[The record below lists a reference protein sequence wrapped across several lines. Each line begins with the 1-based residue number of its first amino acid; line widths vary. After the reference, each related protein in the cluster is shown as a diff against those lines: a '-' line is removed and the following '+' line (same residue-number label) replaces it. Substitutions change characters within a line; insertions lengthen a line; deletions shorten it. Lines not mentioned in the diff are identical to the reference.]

1 MKKLFILLI
10 ALLLCA
16 GAAQAEISAAADLNA
31 PGVTVGVDQG
41 SAAELTVRELLPQA
55 SVAYFTDKFMGY
67 TAVAQGKIDAFAY
80 DRNQM
85 KLAIEGGLAD
95 VRLLDETLGKP
106 IQIAVGLSP
115 VSQIPDLEG
124 KINRFIGELRADGTL
139 DDMYQ
144 RWVTDENETMPKITL
159 PGSPSLRLTVGT
171 SGIVPPYSYYQDGK
185 LNGYDIELA
194 YRFAAWLG
202 ADVEFKVYDYGAIIP
217 AALSGDVDCVMA
229 NLNLT
234 PERQEAMTFSDILYE
249 SELGI
254 LVRGETAAA
263 EPAPAWA
270 AYNGKRLGVLTGPLM
285 EDIAHANF
293 PDSEYMLFNSYPDCI
308 TALMS
313 GRIDAYLGD
322 EPGLKS
328 VHAEQ
333 PRIDYIR
340 ERITNQEYS
349 FAFRK
354 NDPESARL
362 CEELNAFLAQS
373 HADGTMQELDDIWFG
388 VDEGRKVVDMS
399 GLTGENGTI
408 RVVTTSTD
416 MPWSY
421 IKDGKNVGYDI
432 DLVVR
437 FCRAAGYKLELG
449 DVDFAARIPAIQSGK
464 YDFTTDMNV
473 TEERKEQVLFS
484 DPTSTGGVVLAI
496 LTDGAEAKADPAAT
510 AETLSPLAW
519 NGRRMG
525 IVTGTSFEPVT
536 LQYYPDSQY
545 LYFDSNSDL
554 VTALTKKKID
564 GFLADEPVIRVI
576 CKEVPEITYLTE
588 KITQDDYAFGF
599 GKNSERADL
608 IRGQFNEMLAQIM
621 ADGTMDALYDKW
633 FGDDESAKVVDLTG
647 FSGENG
653 VLNVVTTSSSI
664 PFSYIKDGNLAGI
677 AIELTEM
684 FCRRYGYTPKIED
697 VAVAARIPGLVT
709 GKYDMCA
716 SPLTITEER
725 KESINF
731 SDPYYKGGIVLAVRK
746 ADVGDAAAPAADGSA
761 PSFAQFAGKT
771 IGVQVGTTSGAQ
783 VEAKIPTAKLAYYNT
798 QTDLLAALRAGK
810 IDAWGTDETV
820 PKFLMMENDDIRILD
835 GYLDTFELAAMF
847 AKNEKGQA
855 LCAQYSA
862 FVDSLWADGTMAALD
877 DIWFGQDDA
886 KRQVLDYEALPA
898 TNGTLRMAVDT
909 SIVPFAYVKDNRVV
923 GYDVDIAARFCQQNG
938 YRLVVEPMDFG
949 GVLPS
954 VQSGK
959 VDFAACGITITE
971 ERKESVLFSSANYK
985 TGAVLA
991 VLKSAEKMATGAKT
1005 QAKKITLDD
1014 LNGKR
1019 IGVVTG
1025 TISGRLAEKRLPDA
1039 QVNYFNAQTDCLAAL
1054 QAGKTDAWSTDEPI
1068 LRYMQIEYPQ
1078 LEILDERLAESN
1090 LAAVFPKTEAG
1101 QALRDQFSEFL
1112 DKKWADGTMAEI
1124 DAIWFGADEAKRT
1137 VLDYES
1143 LPATNGTLHMAADL
1157 IQPPFSYM
1165 KEGRAVG
1172 YDIDVAARFC
1182 QEYGYGLEIQSMSFD
1197 GVLAAVQTSK
1207 CDFACSCITVTE
1219 ERAESMLFSTPDYY
1233 GGIAVAV
1240 WKEKNADGTAM
1251 VELNA
1256 QPDKANIPA
1265 GVYTSLSELA
1275 GKKIGVQTGTSFDK
1289 SVIALIPDAQVEY
1302 YNSKPDMINALQT
1315 RKIEAYAVDEPVA
1328 KAQMQQ
1334 NDKLTYVPEY
1344 MESFDFA
1351 YVFAKNEAGQAL
1363 CDQFSEYLDTIRAD
1377 GTMAEIEAKWFSED
1391 ESVKTLADYKAFPA
1405 TNGTLNMATEAM
1417 YEPFSY
1423 VKGNEIVGYDIDI
1436 VVRFCQAYGYGLTI
1450 TDMSFDAVLPA
1461 VQSGKCD
1468 FGGAGITI
1476 TEERKESV
1484 LFSSPNFSGGTVMA
1498 VLKAESQ
1505 PAAVENTVAAAP
1517 AAAAPSGFS
1526 VFWEGIKSSFNKTFL
1541 RENRWQLFLE
1551 GIGNTMLITALAI
1564 LFGTALGFVLFMLC
1578 RNGNPVANGTTRFS
1592 MWLVQGTPMVVLLMI
1607 LYYIIFG
1614 RVAISGIAVAVIGFT
1629 LTFGAAV
1636 LGMLRMGVGMIDR
1649 GQYEAAYAL
1658 GHSNRHTFFKIILPQ
1673 AIPHVLPAFQG
1684 EIVGLIKATAIVGY
1698 IAVQDL
1704 TKMGD
1709 IVRSR
1714 TYDAFFPLIAITVI
1728 YFVLEGLFSFAVSRI
1743 SIHIDPKKRKRENI
1757 LKGVNL
1763 HD

>member
-1 MKKLFILLI
+1 
-10 ALLLCA
+10 
-16 GAAQAEISAAADLNA
+16 
-31 PGVTVGVDQG
+31 
-41 SAAELTVRELLPQA
+41 
-55 SVAYFTDKFMGY
+55 
-67 TAVAQGKIDAFAY
+67 
-80 DRNQM
+80 
-85 KLAIEGGLAD
+85 
-95 VRLLDETLGKP
+95 
-106 IQIAVGLSP
+106 
-115 VSQIPDLEG
+115 
-124 KINRFIGELRADGTL
+124 
-139 DDMYQ
+139 
-144 RWVTDENETMPKITL
+144 
-159 PGSPSLRLTVGT
+159 
-171 SGIVPPYSYYQDGK
+171 
-185 LNGYDIELA
+185 
-194 YRFAAWLG
+194 
-202 ADVEFKVYDYGAIIP
+202 
-217 AALSGDVDCVMA
+217 
-229 NLNLT
+229 
-234 PERQEAMTFSDILYE
+234 
-249 SELGI
+249 
-254 LVRGETAAA
+254 
-263 EPAPAWA
+263 
-270 AYNGKRLGVLTGPLM
+270 
-285 EDIAHANF
+285 
-293 PDSEYMLFNSYPDCI
+293 
-308 TALMS
+308 
-313 GRIDAYLGD
+313 
-322 EPGLKS
+322 
-328 VHAEQ
+328 
-333 PRIDYIR
+333 
-340 ERITNQEYS
+340 
-349 FAFRK
+349 
-354 NDPESARL
+354 
-362 CEELNAFLAQS
+362 
-373 HADGTMQELDDIWFG
+373 
-388 VDEGRKVVDMS
+388 
-399 GLTGENGTI
+399 
-408 RVVTTSTD
+408 
-416 MPWSY
+416 
-421 IKDGKNVGYDI
+421 
-432 DLVVR
+432 
-437 FCRAAGYKLELG
+437 
-449 DVDFAARIPAIQSGK
+449 
-464 YDFTTDMNV
+464 
-473 TEERKEQVLFS
+473 
-484 DPTSTGGVVLAI
+484 
-496 LTDGAEAKADPAAT
+496 
-510 AETLSPLAW
+510 
-519 NGRRMG
+519 
-525 IVTGTSFEPVT
+525 
-536 LQYYPDSQY
+536 
-545 LYFDSNSDL
+545 
-554 VTALTKKKID
+554 
-564 GFLADEPVIRVI
+564 
-576 CKEVPEITYLTE
+576 
-588 KITQDDYAFGF
+588 
-599 GKNSERADL
+599 
-608 IRGQFNEMLAQIM
+608 
-621 ADGTMDALYDKW
+621 
-633 FGDDESAKVVDLTG
+633 
-647 FSGENG
+647 
-653 VLNVVTTSSSI
+653 
-664 PFSYIKDGNLAGI
+664 
-677 AIELTEM
+677 M

-716 SPLTITEER
+716 APLTITEER

-820 PKFLMMENDDIRILD
+820 PKFLMMENDDLQILD

-954 VQSGK
+954 VQSDK

-991 VLKSAEKMATGAKT
+991 VLKSAEKMATEAKT

-1039 QVNYFNAQTDCLAAL
+1039 QVNYFNAQTDCRAAL

-1157 IQPPFSYM
+1157 IQPPFTYM

-1197 GVLAAVQTSK
+1197 GVLAAVQTGK

-1240 WKEKNADGTAM
+1240 WNENSAAGQSAAQVEIGSISQLDGMRIGVQTGTTFDAIVLEALPNAKISYFNSYPDMAAALEAHKIDGFPGDEPVLLMMTAEDPQLAILSERMDIFETGFAMPKTEAGEKLLG
-1251 VELNA
+1251 ELNA
-1256 QPDKANIPA
+1256 WIASMQESGDLEKIVNKWTVGKEADKTLPDYAAFPAPNGMLTLATEGAYAPFNYYREGKVVGMEIDLAAQFCQANGYGLKVEAMNFDGILPAVQTGKANFAAAGISITEERKESVNFSDPYYIGGTVMAVLKTQPDKAGIPA
-1265 GVYTSLSELA
+1265 GVYTSLSQLS

-1289 SVIALIPDAQVEY
+1289 SVAAAFPDAQIEY

-1315 RKIEAYAVDEPVA
+1315 YKIDAYAVDEPVA

-1334 NDKLTYVPEY
+1334 NDKLTYIPEY

-1351 YVFAKNEAGQAL
+1351 YVFAKNDAGQVL
-1363 CDQFSEYLDTIRAD
+1363 CDQFSEYLNAIRAD

-1391 ESVKTLADYKAFPA
+1391 ESVKTLADYEAFPA
-1405 TNGTLNMATEAM
+1405 PNGTLNMATEAM

-1423 VKGNEIVGYDIDI
+1423 VMGNDVVGYDIDI

-1484 LFSSPNFSGGTVMA
+1484 LFSAPNFSGGTVMT
-1498 VLKAESQ
+1498 VLAAQAQ
-1505 PAAVENTVAAAP
+1505 PAAQTQTSAETAVDAAP
-1517 AAAAPSGFS
+1517 AAAEPSGFS

-1578 RNGNPVANGTTRFS
+1578 RNGNPVPNVTTRFS

-1714 TYDAFFPLIAITVI
+1714 TYEAFFPLIAITVI

-1743 SIHIDPKKRKRENI
+1743 RIHIDPKKRKRENI